1 MNKLKKNMSWKKS
14 LGNVLK
20 EVRFI
25 IAPKKSGA
33 YNFINNYKADINK
46 NFPNFPFVIRE
57 CEGID
62 DFVVMRYNYG
72 VERKE
77 NINDLTMK
85 QIEDIFENS
94 VNDANKVNSTL

>member
-1 MNKLKKNMSWKKS
+1 MWKKT
-14 LGNVLK
+14 LGKVLK

-33 YNFINNYKADINK
+33 YNFINNHKADINK
-46 NFPNFPFVIRE
+46 NFPNLPFVIRE

-72 VERKE
+72 VEKKE
-77 NINDLTMK
+77 FINNLTMK
-85 QIEDIFENS
+85 EIENIFENS
-94 VNDANKVNSTL
+94 VNKAPKVNSTL